1 MISRTF
7 DNQKSARS
15 EKLDL
20 LSIKPPF
27 MRAFHITWITFF
39 LCFFGWFGIA
49 PLMPVIRNELG
60 LTKSQ
65 VGNIVIAS
73 VAITVFA
80 RLAVGWLCD
89 TIGPRAAYLIVLVT
103 GAIPLITIGFS
114 NSYETFLLFRL
125 VIGVL
130 GASFVITQY
139 HTSVMF
145 APKIIGTAN
154 AITAGWGN
162 MGGGVTQMVMPL
174 IFAGFVGL
182 GYTDAQAW
190 RFSMVV
196 PGIVLL
202 LAAIIYYFCTQD
214 TPEGNFSS
222 FKKSRKLKPERKKP
236 GYRFLD
242 ICKDY
247 RVWILFF
254 AYGASFGI
262 EITIDNIAAIY
273 FTDNFNLGLKEAGLI
288 AGTFGCMNLF
298 ARALGGILGDKA
310 GGRFGF
316 KGRIG
321 ALSICLLLE
330 GIGLMFFSRM
340 TVLPMAITSMLLFAL
355 FLKMSNGATYSV
367 VPFINKKSLGAVSGI
382 VGAGGNVGAVLAGF
396 AFKAN
401 TISYRDALFF
411 IGIAVVIVSIIVSFW
426 LLFESKKDK
435 SKEVQKMVLSEM
447 NESALALPFEQK

>member
-1 MISRTF
+1 
-7 DNQKSARS
+7 
-15 EKLDL
+15 
-20 LSIKPPF
+20 
-27 MRAFHITWITFF
+27 
-39 LCFFGWFGIA
+39 
-49 PLMPVIRNELG
+49 
-60 LTKSQ
+60 
-65 VGNIVIAS
+65 
-73 VAITVFA
+73 
-80 RLAVGWLCD
+80 
-89 TIGPRAAYLIVLVT
+89 
-103 GAIPLITIGFS
+103 
-114 NSYETFLLFRL
+114 
-125 VIGVL
+125 
-130 GASFVITQY
+130 
-139 HTSVMF
+139 
-145 APKIIGTAN
+145 
-154 AITAGWGN
+154 
-162 MGGGVTQMVMPL
+162 MVMPL

-355 FLKMSNGATYSV
+355 FLPKV
-367 VPFINKKSLGAVSGI
+367 VRLG
-382 VGAGGNVGAVLAGF
+382 
-396 AFKAN
+396 
-401 TISYRDALFF
+401 RR
-411 IGIAVVIVSIIVSFW
+411 
-426 LLFESKKDK
+426 
-435 SKEVQKMVLSEM
+435 
-447 NESALALPFEQK
+447 